1 MLKTFSKYAHVALA
15 LCLILPLAS
24 MPADAKPS
32 GSSSFKSGFSSQRS
46 SSPKS
51 SFSSSRSKP
60 SPGGFGSFS
69 RRPSETAPAEPRKS
83 ESAMSRKLDRE
94 RSEANAL
101 RTLDERRAAQ
111 AAQERNNAARSAPGG
126 TYADDRRAPPQGN
139 GYGYGY
145 GQAPAPAQPPVIVQ
159 QNGGSG
165 LGHIVAGAI
174 LAKSMSNA
182 HANNNNNGSNNN
194 GNNNGGNGAYYPA
207 PSGSAGDLA
216 NQAGAGSVGAG
227 PAVAP
232 GGQATPAA
240 PASKGSVL
248 GTIVWLCVLALIA
261 WGIWRVL
268 KRRKARREADKPNYS
283 FERN

>member
-1 MLKTFSKYAHVALA
+1 
-15 LCLILPLAS
+15 
-24 MPADAKPS
+24 
-32 GSSSFKSGFSSQRS
+32 
-46 SSPKS
+46 
-51 SFSSSRSKP
+51 
-60 SPGGFGSFS
+60 
-69 RRPSETAPAEPRKS
+69 
-83 ESAMSRKLDRE
+83 MSRKLDRE

-111 AAQERNNAARSAPGG
+111 AAQERNNAARPAPGG
-126 TYADDRRAPPQGN
+126 SYADDRRAPPPQGN
-139 GYGYGY
+139 GYGYGN

-174 LAKSMSNA
+174 LARSMSNA

-194 GNNNGGNGAYYPA
+194 GGNGGNGGYYPA

-227 PAVAP
+227 SVGAGTAAAA
-232 GGQATPAA
+232 GQARPAA
-240 PASKGSVL
+240 PASGGSVL
-248 GTIVWLCVLALIA
+248 GTIIWICVLALIA

-268 KRRKARREADKPNYS
+268 KRRKARRDADKPNYS

>member
-1 MLKTFSKYAHVALA
+1 
-15 LCLILPLAS
+15 
-24 MPADAKPS
+24 
-32 GSSSFKSGFSSQRS
+32 
-46 SSPKS
+46 
-51 SFSSSRSKP
+51 
-60 SPGGFGSFS
+60 
-69 RRPSETAPAEPRKS
+69 
-83 ESAMSRKLDRE
+83 MSRKLDRE

-111 AAQERNNAARSAPGG
+111 AAQERNNAARSAPAGS
-126 TYADDRRAPPQGN
+126 YADDRRAPPQGNGN

-174 LAKSMSNA
+174 LARSMSNA
-182 HANNNNNGSNNN
+182 HANNNNNGANNN
-194 GNNNGGNGAYYPA
+194 GSTGSNGGYYPA
-207 PSGSAGDLA
+207 PGGSAGDLA

-227 PAVAP
+227 TAAAPASAEP
-232 GGQATPAA
+232 ATGQARPAA

-248 GTIVWLCVLALIA
+248 GTIVWLCVLALVV
-261 WGIWRVL
+261 WGVWRVL